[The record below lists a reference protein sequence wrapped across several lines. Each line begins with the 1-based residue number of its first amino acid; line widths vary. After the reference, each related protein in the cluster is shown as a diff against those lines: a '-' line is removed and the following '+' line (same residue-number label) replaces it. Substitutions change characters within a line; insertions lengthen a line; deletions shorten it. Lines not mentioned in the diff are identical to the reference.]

1 MKETPARVYGDT
13 LVYHEQ
19 GATIQVQVGMP
30 DWYRWL
36 ETVGS
41 FAFQGEQGSFTASKE
56 QSGSKRGGRYWKA
69 YRKRGGKRSVVY
81 LGKSDRLTLERL
93 KAAAVTLSGQEEA
106 ATLPDRNGAIA
117 QIPQPRLAQQNGAS
131 HTSQR
136 VRD

>member
-1 MKETPARVYGDT
+1 MKEAPARVYGDT

-19 GATIQVQVGMP
+19 GVTIQVQVGMP

-69 YRKRGGKRSVVY
+69 YRKREGRRAVVY
-81 LGKSDRLTLERL
+81 LCRSDHLTLDRL
-93 KAAAVTLSGQEEA
+93 KPAARTFSVEQ
-106 ATLPDRNGAIA
+106 
-117 QIPQPRLAQQNGAS
+117 
-131 HTSQR
+131 
-136 VRD
+136 